1 MKRLYY
7 ADASP
12 TPPSPPKNPS
22 YGYPQDGDRSIG
34 KLPTTL
40 GAYWHHMIT
49 EEFMAVIEGAGIEPD
64 ENNLHQLADIFED
77 FRSRATASEQY
88 KLAAEAAA
96 NRAEA
101 SANGVVTETAAKIL
115 EIQQAGNTQIA
126 AIEAK
131 ESDVQDDIASALQQM
146 ESALSDYIDQLQ
158 AEGSSQSVAVVQQ
171 AQRLLAQIQSYASQ
185 AQSAANAAA
194 AQTREEIIN
203 SVVLTTEQTL
213 SDSAKSQARTNIGVL
228 SAVESYLVGIFKELC
243 LENGATQAEIDAIEA
258 QQNAS

>member
-1 MKRLYY
+1 M
-7 ADASP
+7 
-12 TPPSPPKNPS
+12 
-22 YGYPQDGDRSIG
+22 
-34 KLPTTL
+34 
-40 GAYWHHMIT
+40 
-49 EEFMAVIEGAGIEPD
+49 
-64 ENNLHQLADIFED
+64 
-77 FRSRATASEQY
+77 
-88 KLAAEAAA
+88 
-96 NRAEA
+96 
-101 SANGVVTETAAKIL
+101 TETAAKIL

-171 AQRLLAQIQSYASQ
+171 AQSLLAQIQSYASQ

-213 SDSAKSQARTNIGVL
+213 SDTAKSQARTNIGVL
-228 SAVESYLVGIFKELC
+228 AAVEAYLVGIFKELC
-243 LENGATQAEIDAIEA
+243 LENGVTQAEIDAIEA